1 MISPQQNE
9 QESSSIIPSENL
21 FDVDTLRSQQFP
33 IRSSQTLSTVIEN
46 STHISTNNSTSSTCI
61 EKVVEYNTDIQS
73 SQTASSAYST
83 DFLSLTNSNQ
93 YSLTREISLS
103 ESDLLTSLD
112 RKINKKIADNQSESD
127 ITDDLLFL
135 EWDQERNLSQ
145 DYINSLRREIRVL
158 LQERLDYQTQYKH
171 ISDDQAKIDLLKK
184 SLEEKNSV
192 IEQLQNEYELIKEK
206 NNNSLRKVSLVES
219 DNKSYV
225 NVIDELKQ
233 NLADLTVDLQNQILI
248 KRRLEISINNLE
260 SNCQL
265 IDAERIKLTNDIK
278 ESQYNKQE
286 LETLL
291 QKANVQVAEQGS
303 TIEMLRSENVQVRSQ
318 LSTMQRRML
327 HEKQQIMDY
336 LRQIENDL
344 IEKERI
350 KQRESLLRED
360 YEQLK
365 HSIYHDQQRLEHV
378 QKEYSQ
384 LLKIKD
390 DEKLHLELQLNNCK
404 SGIER
409 LYSHFNLNI
418 DSIDQIIPIL
428 EDRYQSVQ
436 ASQNSCPTTSKIDD
450 KYNQF
455 RTNVEQL
462 TIQCKQLDEAN
473 CAWQQFQQTQLDNFK
488 NEFQNYLSI
497 EKNLTLDE
505 IAQLILDYL
514 NQVVS
519 ERDVLMRN
527 LDKIEKMNSNHT
539 TMHELDQKQDLDS
552 ELPSTYS
559 TKQTHVISSEN
570 ESIQSDV
577 LSLNSC
583 EVKNFQLRLES
594 EINLETIK
602 ESYTNTINELTQEL
616 VIVKEELNQ
625 QINVLSAS
633 SNEITIDRNNSGIKN
648 NSLWQQI
655 IIEIFRNELEDYL
668 SMDIDV
674 SFDKIIKQIV
684 DQIKREREGF
694 HERYQKLETTNNR
707 LQSELDSNME
717 SIRQSYLN
725 IVNEYNQKLL
735 VIKDECE
742 SFRQINKEL
751 VVANENLNRQL
762 NDRSIVVG
770 HHSALETSFV
780 EQQNLFENN
789 EQSETQDKYTQYE
802 RKEGNHI
809 GTETIPLDYK
819 TCHQQ
824 IQAESFSELDS
835 FSDDENNQLNAYIN
849 DISYLSSID
858 LSNALNRECQQF
870 LLKKNLKLNSSLNL
884 ELNHLALITIN
895 FLYNQ
900 HLCDN
905 AKELYNETVVR
916 ALKQEYHLLNSERND
931 SIEKI
936 NSLQE
941 QLQHMDDE
949 RCNSH
954 ELIKNL
960 NKNNEKL
967 NSELKQIEYYYE
979 QLEKEYNRI
988 GRENELLRD
997 LNTKIYQER
1006 SRGENK
1012 KDCINDQSIST
1023 SADNSTH
1030 SDIDS
1035 QQNSTAQISSQKKPA
1050 EENDSNIQSLS
1061 LEEPN
1066 ILNIHIDRETQTDNQ
1081 RQDTLLQINN
1091 KLKHALQTI
1100 KEKIHK
1106 VIVEQSDLFRDSS
1119 DNTIERLDHLISTIR
1134 QQKEQIDLLK
1144 TKNEDSQYEIKE
1156 LQSSLEAYRYQRD
1169 DEDSTEVVL
1178 FEDYRKQIDQFQQN
1192 ILTKDQEKHLL
1203 EKRLQEIEFELKKT
1217 SEDQLSTM
1225 TKFKQFGREH
1235 DTLVEQHILQST
1247 EYRQEIQQL
1256 QEKLKGVN
1264 EKLLSQVELH
1274 EDVEKQKNERI
1285 NELENHIKNLKQERI
1300 ELRQYEKLFQVNN
1313 KLKRIVQTFKE
1324 KIHRL
1329 ADDKPSL
1336 FEGISEE
1343 ISERFNHLISKVE
1356 NQSTQIDAMQI
1367 ERQQADEKSK
1377 QQIKELERS
1386 LETYQNELQYERQVR
1401 AEQLVFAATPTMLSE
1416 DISLSINEN
1425 YQKQIDQLQRQLFE
1439 KDEEQTLSNEHRNEV
1454 ELELKTIIKNHE
1466 LTMVKY
1472 KEKVLALVEERNQF
1486 IEQQEISSTQHQNQM
1501 VQMTECN
1508 NLMRHEIDELKEST
1522 ERHQHVTSQTLEEMN
1537 ILQVLIEEKCLL
1549 LAHQIDSNAK
1559 LQVDIEDQRIYNEE
1573 LSNEY
1578 KNEIE
1583 TLTKERSN
1591 LVQELEQKTLS
1602 TISTSNNE
1610 CQTNDD
1616 QYETLEIVKE
1626 KVKQIANERPHLFD
1640 GVSQE
1645 TNDRVEHL
1653 ISIVENQIIQINQL
1667 EQKLS
1672 QNYVEQ
1678 GVFQERLN
1686 KVEIELQQTL
1696 MKKYEVL
1703 LQERDVLIEQQSRR
1717 LTESQRDMELLSN
1730 RSVDCQHVEIQTDE
1744 DIKVLYE
1751 QLNDLN
1757 EKLLTLESQIE
1768 SQDAVKSKKKEIEE
1782 QLNEYKNHIDN
1793 LMIERQTLLES
1804 IEKNSKPF
1812 IQFIDYE
1819 IQTDDDQHEEL
1830 IQINS
1835 KLKDTIESINDKFQN
1850 IVATRP
1856 DLFEDISEETNERL
1870 DNLISTIENQARLLV
1885 KLQTERDENAE
1896 KSQSVMSDLKD
1907 SFGIYR
1913 QQIDDEYRVKLD
1925 EYIPSPSPITHE
1937 IETQTSD
1944 YSNLEDTSISTEG
1957 IRFFETI
1964 ESNDNEIN
1972 TWFDATPVIIDKDE
1986 IEHQE
1991 FHDIDIQ
1998 YTWIPSALPEQLTNE
2013 IRSFESQLSADCS
2026 TQTDVDTVKV
2036 EEIQQIKDKILE
2048 INFERSALLSTS
2060 NENILENLDKIKL
2073 FIECLQTDIKEI
2085 NSSFGTYRN
2094 RIEEENFITMNQS
2107 KLYESNHVGTQTL
2120 GLSIVE
2126 EHQKKI
2132 ENLQQNE
2139 LVYQHE
2145 IGRLIEERDQA
2156 RNFITQ
2162 CNEKD
2167 TQKRNNYETSFQSQ
2181 IQERDEQISQ
2191 FNEKLQQQDHNSSI
2205 SLNSISSQT
2214 NCDVDSKNESCISEY
2229 QSQIDSL
2236 LHERSVLM
2244 KKLNEQMLQPSK
2256 VDVET
2261 QTIKDTDMLSSSDQ
2275 SISHQMFEKE
2285 MLAWAKE
2292 SDQLKSFVKQ
2302 IQIENKKLKDI
2313 ILKFERM
2320 ILDYVHENDRLK
2332 QENRQLSLINYS
2344 SNQDIDEKENSNE
2357 DVCFLTLKWLTY
2369 EVAQRAS
2376 NININEQSLLLIQDS
2391 ERDFK
2396 QELTGHE
2403 LQLQKIR
2410 IQNKRLKSQLE
2421 SCTMH
2426 FKHIQN
2432 EMKLQ
2437 IAEMSAI
2444 KEETE
2449 RLRINEI
2456 QYPLEIDRLQ
2466 TELKYDQLKIQ
2477 QLERELAD
2485 MKLKQSRIDNTSVDS
2500 LRELLELKERELNAL
2515 KEKFDFTKQTHEVE
2529 LQEAIKANQFSLNH
2543 IKRFEQ
2549 MNLCQQEKQF
2559 DLEKKLAKFRSI
2571 VQPLIDHEQLFTKNP
2586 IINIDELQK
2595 LITDIDNEKQVVS
2608 SLEPIRD
2615 CLSLLEA
2622 QMKDLHHSIIQ
2633 NHARRSRKWKY
2644 KLGFECLSCESRWE
2658 VTHDIRDLQEAC
2670 LDPTRFI
2677 ESSLVEPMTGCSCPI
2692 MIDFV
2697 EGDVRL
2703 CLEDLLNEVIVK
2715 ATVP

>member
-1 MISPQQNE
+1 MTNQQQNE
-9 QESSSIIPSENL
+9 QESSSIVPHENL
-21 FDVDTLRSQQFP
+21 FDVDTLRSQQLP
-33 IRSSQTLSTVIEN
+33 IQSSQTLSTIIEN
-46 STHISTNNSTSSTCI
+46 NIQISTNNSTSSTCI
-61 EKVVEYNTDIQS
+61 EKVVAFNSDILS
-73 SQTASSAYST
+73 NQTASSVYPT

-112 RKINKKIADNQSESD
+112 RKINKQRAENQSESD
-127 ITDDLLFL
+127 TTDDLLFL
-135 EWDQERNLSQ
+135 EWDKERNLFQ
-145 DYINSLRREIRVL
+145 DYISSLRKEIRVL

-171 ISDDQAKIDLLKK
+171 ISDDQTKIDLLQK
-184 SLEEKNSV
+184 SLEEKNNA
-192 IEQLQNEYELIKEK
+192 IEQLQNEHELIKAK
-206 NNNSLRKVSLVES
+206 NNSLLRKISLVES
-219 DNKSYV
+219 DNESYV
-225 NVIDELKQ
+225 HVIDELKQ
-233 NLADLTVDLQNQILI
+233 NLADLTVDLQNQIFI
-248 KRRLEISINNLE
+248 KRRLEISVNNLE

-265 IDAERIKLTNDIK
+265 IDVERIKLTNDIK
-278 ESQYNKQE
+278 ESQHNKQQ

-318 LSTMQRRML
+318 LSTMQRRMFQ
-327 HEKQQIMDY
+327 EKQQIMDY

-360 YEQLK
+360 YEKLK
-365 HSIYHDQQRLEHV
+365 ISIYHDQQKLEHL

-390 DEKLHLELQLNNCK
+390 DEKLHLELQLNNYK

-436 ASQNSCPTTSKIDD
+436 TSQNPYPAISEIDD
-450 KYNQF
+450 EYNTFQNKF
-455 RTNVEQL
+455 R
-462 TIQCKQLDEAN
+462 
-473 CAWQQFQQTQLDNFK
+473 
-488 NEFQNYLSI
+488 NYLSI
-497 EKNLTLDE
+497 ENNLTLDE
-505 IAQLILDYL
+505 TAQLILNYL

-519 ERDVLMRN
+519 ERDLLLKN
-527 LDKIEKMNSNHT
+527 LDAVEKLNH
-539 TMHELDQKQDLDS
+539 HSK
-552 ELPSTYS
+552 
-559 TKQTHVISSEN
+559 
-570 ESIQSDV
+570 
-577 LSLNSC
+577 
-583 EVKNFQLRLES
+583 S
-594 EINLETIK
+594 EINLEATK
-602 ESYTNTINELTQEL
+602 ESYINTINELTQEL
-616 VIVKEELNQ
+616 VVVKEELNK

-633 SNEITIDRNNSGIKN
+633 SNEMTIDRNNFDIEN
-648 NSLWQQI
+648 NLLWQQI
-655 IIEIFRNELEDYL
+655 IIGIFRNELEDYL
-668 SMDIDV
+668 SMDMNV

-684 DQIKREREGF
+684 DQIKREREDF

-707 LQSELDSNME
+707 LQSELDNNME

-725 IVNEYNQKLL
+725 TVNEYNQELL
-735 VIKDECE
+735 IIKGECE
-742 SFRQINKEL
+742 NFRQINKEL

-762 NDRSIVVG
+762 DDRSIVVD

-789 EQSETQDKYTQYE
+789 EQSETQDKYSQYE
-802 RKEGNHI
+802 RKEGNNI
-809 GTETIPLDYK
+809 GIETIPVDYK
-819 TCHQQ
+819 TWHQQ
-824 IQAESFSELDS
+824 IQTESFSDLDS

-858 LSNALNRECQQF
+858 LSNTLNKECQQF
-870 LLKKNLKLNSSLNL
+870 LLKKNLKLNSYSNL
-884 ELNHLALITIN
+884 ELNHLALITIY
-895 FLYNQ
+895 FLSNQ

-916 ALKQEYHLLNSERND
+916 ALKQEYNLLNSERND
-931 SIEKI
+931 SIEKM
-936 NSLQE
+936 NSLQA

-949 RCNSH
+949 RCNSR

-960 NKNNEKL
+960 NNNNEKL
-967 NSELKQIEYYYE
+967 NSELKRIESYYE

-997 LNTKIYQER
+997 SKTEIYQE
-1006 SRGENK
+1006 SLQEENK
-1012 KDCINDQSIST
+1012 KDSINDQSIST

-1030 SDIDS
+1030 SDIDC
-1035 QQNSTAQISSQKKPA
+1035 QQ
-1050 EENDSNIQSLS
+1050 LS

-1066 ILNIHIDRETQTDNQ
+1066 IFNIHIDRETLTDNQ
-1081 RQDTLLQINN
+1081 HPDKLLQINN

-1100 KEKIHK
+1100 KEKIHQI
-1106 VIVEQSDLFRDSS
+1106 IVEQPDLFRHYTG
-1119 DNTIERLDHLISTIR
+1119 NTIERLDHLISTIR
-1134 QQKEQIDLLK
+1134 QQKEQIDLLNAK
-1144 TKNEDSQYEIKE
+1144 HDDSQYAINE
-1156 LQSSLEAYRYQRD
+1156 LQSSLEAYRHQLD
-1169 DEDSTEVVL
+1169 NENSTEVAL
-1178 FEDYRKQIDQFQQN
+1178 LEDYRKQIDQFQQT

-1203 EKRLQEIEFELKKT
+1203 EKRLQEI
-1217 SEDQLSTM
+1217 
-1225 TKFKQFGREH
+1225 

-1256 QEKLKGVN
+1256 QEKLK
-1264 EKLLSQVELH
+1264 SQVELH
-1274 EDVEKQKNERI
+1274 NDVEKQKNERI
-1285 NELENHIKNLKQERI
+1285 DELENKI
-1300 ELRQYEKLFQVNN
+1300 ENFKKECAELIQSISIDKIDIETQTDDRQYEKILQANN
-1313 KLKRIVQTFKE
+1313 KLKRILQTFKE
-1324 KIHRL
+1324 KIHHL
-1329 ADDKPSL
+1329 ADEKPSL

-1343 ISERFNHLISKVE
+1343 TNERFNHLISKVE

-1367 ERQQADEKSK
+1367 ERHQVDEKYK

-1386 LETYQNELQYERQVR
+1386 LETCQNELQYERQVR
-1401 AEQLVFAATPTMLSE
+1401 AEQLVFAATPPMLSE
-1416 DISLSINEN
+1416 DISLSINES
-1425 YQKQIDQLQRQLFE
+1425 YQKQIDQLQRKLFD

-1466 LTMVKY
+1466 LTMAKY

-1486 IEQQEISSTQHQNQM
+1486 VEQQEITSTQHQNQM

-1508 NLMRHEIDELKEST
+1508 NLMRQEIDELKESA

-1537 ILQVLIEEKCLL
+1537 ILRELIEEKCFL

-1578 KNEIE
+1578 KNQIE

-1602 TISTSNNE
+1602 TMPTTNKE

-1626 KVKQIANERPHLFD
+1626 KVDQIANEKPHLFD

-1645 TNDRVEHL
+1645 TNNRVEHL
-1653 ISIVENQIIQINQL
+1653 ISIVENQIIQINRL

-1678 GVFQERLN
+1678 EALQERLN
-1686 KVEIELQQTL
+1686 TVEIELQQTL

-1703 LQERDVLIEQQSRR
+1703 LEERDLLIEQQSRR
-1717 LTESQRDMELLSN
+1717 LMQSQRDIELLSN
-1730 RSVDCQHVEIQTDE
+1730 GSVDCQHVEIQTDE

-1757 EKLLTLESQIE
+1757 GKLLTLESQIE

-1782 QLNEYKNHIDN
+1782 QLNEYN
-1793 LMIERQTLLES
+1793 
-1804 IEKNSKPF
+1804 KPS
-1812 IQFIDYE
+1812 IQFVDYE

-1835 KLKDTIESINDKFQN
+1835 ELKHTIESINDKFQN

-1856 DLFEDISEETNERL
+1856 DLFEDITEETNERL
-1870 DNLISTIENQARLLV
+1870 DHLISMIENQARLLV
-1885 KLQTERDENAE
+1885 KLQTECDENAE
-1896 KSQSVMSDLKD
+1896 KSQSVINNLKN

-1913 QQIDDEYRVKLD
+1913 QQIDDEYRGKLD
-1925 EYIPSPSPITHE
+1925 KYSPSLPRITHE
-1937 IETQTSD
+1937 VETQTSD
-1944 YSNLEDTSISTEG
+1944 CSNLEDTSISTEG
-1957 IRFFETI
+1957 IHFFETI

-1972 TWFDATPVIIDKDE
+1972 TWFDASPVIIDKDE
-1986 IEHQE
+1986 IELQQ

-1998 YTWIPSALPEQLTNE
+1998 YTLIPSALSEQLTNE
-2013 IRSFESQLSADCS
+2013 IRSFESQPSTDCS
-2026 TQTDVDTVKV
+2026 TQTDIDTVRV

-2048 INFERSALLSTS
+2048 INFERSTLLSTP
-2060 NENILENLDKIKL
+2060 NENILVNLDKIKL
-2073 FIECLQTDIKEI
+2073 FIECLQNKIKEI
-2085 NSSFGTYRN
+2085 DSSFETYRN
-2094 RIEEENFITMNQS
+2094 QIEVENFIKMR
-2107 KLYESNHVGTQTL
+2107 NHAGTQTL

-2126 EHQKKI
+2126 EHQKII
-2132 ENLQQNE
+2132 EKRQENE
-2139 LVYQHE
+2139 LVFQHE
-2145 IGRLIEERDQA
+2145 IEHLIEERDQA
-2156 RNFITQ
+2156 RHSITQ
-2162 CNEKD
+2162 CNEEE
-2167 TQKRNNYETSFQSQ
+2167 TRKRNNYEASFQSQ
-2181 IQERDEQISQ
+2181 IRERDEQIAQ
-2191 FNEKLQQQDHNSSI
+2191 LNEKLQQQDQHSSI
-2205 SLNSISSQT
+2205 LLNSISSQT
-2214 NCDVDSKNESCISEY
+2214 NYDVDRYNSEFCIGEY
-2229 QSQIDSL
+2229 QSQIDNL

-2244 KKLNEQMLQPSK
+2244 ENLKEKMFQPSK

-2261 QTIKDTDMLSSSDQ
+2261 QTIKDTDTLPSSDQ
-2275 SISHQMFEKE
+2275 SISRQMFEKE
-2285 MLAWAKE
+2285 MLTWAKE
-2292 SDQLKSFVKQ
+2292 SDQLKSLVKQ

-2332 QENRQLSLINYS
+2332 QENQQLSLINCS

-2369 EVAQRAS
+2369 EVAQRTS
-2376 NININEQSLLLIQDS
+2376 NNNINEQSLLLIQDS

-2396 QELTGHE
+2396 QELTGQE
-2403 LQLQKIR
+2403 QQLKKIR
-2410 IQNKRLKSQLE
+2410 IQNERLKSQLE
-2421 SCTMH
+2421 SCTIH

-2437 IAEMSAI
+2437 IIEMSAI

-2449 RLRINEI
+2449 RLRRNEI
-2456 QYPLEIDRLQ
+2456 QYRLEIDRLQ
-2466 TELKYDQLKIQ
+2466 SELKYDQLKIQ

-2485 MKLKQSRIDNTSVDS
+2485 VKLKQSRIDTTSVDS
-2500 LRELLELKERELNAL
+2500 LRELLELKERELSAL

-2529 LQEAIKANQFSLNH
+2529 LREAIKANQFSLNN

-2549 MNLCQQEKQF
+2549 TNLCQQEKQL
-2559 DLEKKLAKFRSI
+2559 DLEKKLAKFRAI
-2571 VQPLIDHEQLFTKNP
+2571 VQPLIDHEQLFAKNS
-2586 IINIDELQK
+2586 IININELQT
-2595 LITDIDNEKQVVS
+2595 LIIEIDNKQKVVS
-2608 SLEPIRD
+2608 SLGPIRD

-2644 KLGFECLSCESRWE
+2644 KLGFECISCESRWE

-2677 ESSLVEPMTGCSCPI
+2677 ESSLVEPMAGCSCPI

-2703 CLEDLLNEVIVK
+2703 CLEDILSEVTVK